1 MKLSVEPPLTLT
13 LPLLPPVKDILY
25 PVVSP
30 SGLGGVQV
38 NRTLFESFMITNFKL
53 LGAAEA
59 AEGQSQAIRSV
70 NGQRHTLHSERN

>member
-13 LPLLPPVKDILY
+13 LPLLPPVKEILY

-38 NRTLFESFMITNFKL
+38 NRILVESFVITELKL
-53 LGAAEA
+53 LGAEA
-59 AEGQSQAIRSV
+59 TKGGTVFYKKNSWNPFGYLSQ
-70 NGQRHTLHSERN
+70 